1 MDRVPM
7 TPKGQQTLKD
17 ELARLKAEMP
27 KISHEIGVARDH
39 GDIKENAEYHAAKEK
54 QGLTAARIADIE
66 DKLARAEVI
75 DPSELGGD
83 KVKFG
88 ASVVLEDLDS
98 EKMVTYQIVGPDEAD
113 IENGTISV
121 TSPVAK
127 ALIGREVGDEVKV
140 KVPGG
145 LRTYEVVEIRWE
157 S

>member
-1 MDRVPM
+1 MERVPM
-7 TPKGQQTLKD
+7 TPKGQQSLKD

-27 KISHEIGVARDH
+27 KISQEIGVARDH

-54 QGLTAARIADIE
+54 QGLVAARMADIE

-88 ASVVLEDLDS
+88 ATVVLEDLDS
-98 EKMVTYQIVGPDEAD
+98 GKSVTYQIVGPDEAD
-113 IENGTISV
+113 LERGTISV

-145 LRTYEVVEIRWE
+145 LRSYEVSEIRWDH
-157 S
+157 

>member
-1 MDRVPM
+1 M
-7 TPKGQQTLKD
+7 TPKGQQSLKD

-27 KISHEIGVARDH
+27 KISQEIGVARDH

-54 QGLTAARIADIE
+54 QGLVAARMADIE

-88 ASVVLEDLDS
+88 ATVVLEDLDS
-98 EKMVTYQIVGPDEAD
+98 GKSVTYQIVGPDEAD
-113 IENGTISV
+113 IERGTISV

-145 LRTYEVVEIRWE
+145 LRSYEVSEIRWDH
-157 S
+157 

>member
-1 MDRVPM
+1 M

-75 DPSELGGD
+75 DPSELGGE

-113 IENGTISV
+113 IEKGTISV